1 VSDAIPFV
9 GAGPGDPRLITVAGR
24 EALEAAELVV
34 HAGSLVNGEL
44 LTTYCPEAEHVNS
57 AERDLET
64 IVSVMVEAHRADRN
78 VVRLHSGD
86 PSIYGAILEQIDRLA
101 EYDIDTRIIPG
112 VTAAF
117 AASATLG
124 TQLTLPEV
132 ANHVVITRP
141 QGRTLD
147 QADEHLSEFVQFG
160 DTTTAVYLGTH
171 AIRETMDRLIEA
183 GCDPATPVAVVYHA
197 SWPDEDI
204 LRGTI
209 ATIADEVEAAGH
221 QASAV
226 ILIGEAV
233 TGQGYDRSHLYAGWQ
248 TDKPGESP
256 DQ

>member
-1 VSDAIPFV
+1 MSDAIPFV

-24 EALEAAELVV
+24 EALEGAELVV

-64 IVSVMVEAHRADRN
+64 IVSVMVEAHRDDRN

-101 EYDIDTRIIPG
+101 EHGIDARIIPG

-147 QADEHLSEFVQFG
+147 PEDEHLSEFVQFG

-171 AIRETMDRLIEA
+171 AIRETMERLIEA
-183 GCDPATPVAVVYHA
+183 GCDPTTPVAVVYHA

-204 LRGTI
+204 LRGTV
-209 ATIADEVEAAGH
+209 ATIAERVEAAGH

-248 TDKPGESP
+248 MDKPGESA